1 MQAAEQTAPA
11 ARILMVDDDPGI
23 RDVVSDFLGRH
34 GYSVATAG
42 DAHEMEQVLDQ
53 QSIDLIVLDIML
65 PGEDGLAICRRLSVG
80 EGPPVIMLSAMGEDT
95 DRIVGLELGADD
107 YLSKPCNPREL
118 LARIRAVLR
127 RAEQRGAQEE
137 FGTACEFAG
146 WRLDLVRRELR
157 SPQGVVVNLS
167 SGEFSLLRA
176 FVERPQ
182 RVLTRDQLLDYA
194 RGPDSAAFDRF
205 VLGLEPADVVSLPTV
220 EGDRKGGGAFECGL
234 GVAPNHRVPILR
246 GLVGVFDLNVGQTR
260 VVGHCVPLSRSEFI
274 SSACRLT
281 VSRRAPFNL
290 V

>member
-1 MQAAEQTAPA
+1 MARMQTQIDTPAPA

-34 GYSVATAG
+34 GYAVSTAG
-42 DAHEMEQVLDQ
+42 DAREMEQALERDP
-53 QSIDLIVLDIML
+53 IDLIVLDVML
-65 PGEDGLAICRRLSVG
+65 PGEDGLAICRRLAVG
-80 EGPPVIMLSAMGEDT
+80 EAPPIIMLSAMGEDT

-127 RAEQRGAQEE
+127 RAEQSGSADEL
-137 FGTACEFAG
+137 GTACEFAG

-194 RGPDSAAFDRF
+194 RGPDSDAFDR
-205 VLGLEPADVVSLPTV
+205 AIDVQISRLR
-220 EGDRKGGGAFECGL
+220 RKLDDGGG
-234 GVAPNHRVPILR
+234 H
-246 GLVGVFDLNVGQTR
+246 DLIRTIRNEGYMFTPKVKR
-260 VVGHCVPLSRSEFI
+260 P
-274 SSACRLT
+274 
-281 VSRRAPFNL
+281 
-290 V
+290 